1 MINAMHLGF
10 KKFLF
15 ENPDG
20 TSRFFLTQST
30 VEVVDTFIVTQGLY
44 TLYIGAQ

>member
-1 MINAMHLGF
+1 
-10 KKFLF
+10 
-15 ENPDG
+15 
-20 TSRFFLTQST
+20 LTQST